1 MPASQAGRRRFDP
14 GRPLSKRPIEHA
26 AGHQKP
32 YSSSRGMRCSEGV
45 LASGPARA
53 SHRDGDVENAAKGN
67 SSPSRL
73 STGLISEPGSGADR
87 GVSSLSGTLTRSFG
101 QPLSQ
106 GARRPS
112 EPAEAGLPEIRSV
125 LVAQTIRDL
134 CRGEGGIRE
143 ELERELAAM
152 GIAELTIRRAGFP
165 EPADQRR

>member
-1 MPASQAGRRRFDP
+1 
-14 GRPLSKRPIEHA
+14 
-26 AGHQKP
+26 
-32 YSSSRGMRCSEGV
+32 MRCSEV
-45 LASGPARA
+45 FSLLAPARA

-112 EPAEAGLPEIRSV
+112 EPAEAGLPEIRTV
-125 LVAQTIRDL
+125 LVAQTILDPSPAQ
-134 CRGEGGIRE
+134 RGI
-143 ELERELAAM
+143 
-152 GIAELTIRRAGFP
+152 
-165 EPADQRR
+165 PA